1 MVIDLGIVGDFVN
14 SRKFWGSMAIGF
26 PVFTVAILVVY
37 SLVKKIP
44 FLKNIVQYITL
55 TYGLSIIVFMPIV
68 FFSAFLETEKLKL
81 ALIYFVILFFVSI
94 FTLFNQKEVINF
106 LKDFSNTR
114 GFTTKKSQLC
124 TRSFS
129 QLSFWFYCILKKR
142 ERNRRFQSRYSFYL
156 RL

>member
-26 PVFTVAILVVY
+26 PVFTIGILVVY

-55 TYGLSIIVFMPIV
+55 TYGLSIIIFMPIV

-94 FTLFNQKEVINF
+94 FALFNQKEVINF

-114 GFTTKKSQLC
+114 GFTTKKS
-124 TRSFS
+124 
-129 QLSFWFYCILKKR
+129 
-142 ERNRRFQSRYSFYL
+142 
-156 RL
+156 